1 MDVALRDMGL
11 DNAMISVIHDML
23 EFIDPDTTDKSH
35 HPSRAFLRDTKAMK
49 STPAD
54 IIESPNSYILMVD
67 MPGLK
72 PDQIKVHLEDESVLV
87 VSGERRRPEREEG
100 LKYLKMERR
109 FGKLLKKFVL
119 PENADKEKLSA
130 VCENGVLTVTVEKS
144 PPPQPKNPKVIEVMT
159 GGGSGEH
166 RGGGEGSS
174 SQEVKTGNWHESEG
188 SHGEGGIKQD

>member
-23 EFIDPDTTDKSH
+23 EFIDPDTTEKPH

-54 IIESPNSYILMVD
+54 IIESPTSYILVVD

-72 PDQIKVHLEDESVLV
+72 PDQVKVHLEDDSVLV

-144 PPPQPKNPKVIEVMT
+144 PPPQPKKPKVIEVMV
-159 GGGSGEH
+159 GGSSGEH

-174 SQEVKTGNWHESEG
+174 SQEVKTENEG
-188 SHGEGGIKQD
+188 SQGEAGIKQD